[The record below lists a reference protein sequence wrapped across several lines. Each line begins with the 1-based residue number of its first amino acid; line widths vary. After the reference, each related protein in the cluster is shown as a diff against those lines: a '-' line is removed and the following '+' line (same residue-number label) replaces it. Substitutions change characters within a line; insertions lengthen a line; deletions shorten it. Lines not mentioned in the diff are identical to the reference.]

1 MSLILIDTDVI
12 IDFLRKKTKAKNYF
26 EQCIAQKD
34 KLGYSVITK
43 AELYAGLRNGEE
55 DAVVSLLN
63 SMDEFPVDG
72 EIAVQAGLYR
82 NAFMKSHELLLP
94 DALIAATAKCVGAKL
109 VTCNIKDF
117 PMKDIAVE
125 APY

>member
-12 IDFLRKKTKAKNYF
+12 IDFLRGKTEAKKYF
-26 EQCIAQKD
+26 SKCITQKEQ
-34 KLGYSVITK
+34 LGYSVVTK
-43 AELYAGLRNGEE
+43 AELYAGLRDGEE

-72 EIAVQAGLYR
+72 EIAKQAGLYR
-82 NAFMKSHELLLP
+82 RTFMKSHELLLP

-125 APY
+125 RPY